1 MVRIVQ
7 RINERSTKPGRCSR
21 PSARRYAQRRGRG
34 GPVSWRRNT
43 RPWLPASQA
52 ARGQAVRMGTM
63 TRQEAIDFISV
74 GSRTGKLA
82 TASPTGK
89 PHVAPV
95 WFVVD
100 GDALVFTTGEGT
112 LKGRNLR
119 SNPHAAVTVDVSEY
133 PYDFVVV
140 RGSVSLE
147 RQAPDLLA
155 WTTRI
160 AERYVPAR
168 LAPVYGE
175 RNAVD
180 SELLCRLSIGRISG
194 ALAIAL

>member
-1 MVRIVQ
+1 
-7 RINERSTKPGRCSR
+7 
-21 PSARRYAQRRGRG
+21 
-34 GPVSWRRNT
+34 
-43 RPWLPASQA
+43 
-52 ARGQAVRMGTM
+52 MGTM

-100 GDALVFTTGEGT
+100 GDDLVFTTGEET
-112 LKGRNLR
+112 VKARNLR
-119 SNPHAAVTVDVSEY
+119 TNRHAAMTVDVSEY

-140 RGSVSLE
+140 RGSVTLQ

-168 LAPVYGE
+168 LASDYGK

-180 SELLCRLSIGRISG
+180 SELLCRLAIDRISG
-194 ALAIAL
+194 ALDIAL

>member
-1 MVRIVQ
+1 MV
-7 RINERSTKPGRCSR
+7 
-21 PSARRYAQRRGRG
+21 
-34 GPVSWRRNT
+34 
-43 RPWLPASQA
+43 
-52 ARGQAVRMGTM
+52 TM

-100 GDALVFTTGEGT
+100 GSDLVFTTGEAT
-112 LKGRNLR
+112 VKGRNLR
-119 SNPHAAVTVDVSEY
+119 TNPYAALTVDVSEY
-133 PYDFVVV
+133 PYDFAVV
-140 RGSVSLE
+140 RGSVDV
-147 RQAPDLLA
+147 RRHAPDLLA

-160 AERYVPAR
+160 AQRYVPAR
-168 LAPVYGE
+168 LASDYGE

-180 SELLCRLSIGRISG
+180 SELLCRLRIDRISG
-194 ALAIAL
+194 ALDLAL

>member
-1 MVRIVQ
+1 
-7 RINERSTKPGRCSR
+7 
-21 PSARRYAQRRGRG
+21 
-34 GPVSWRRNT
+34 
-43 RPWLPASQA
+43 
-52 ARGQAVRMGTM
+52 MGAM

-82 TASPTGK
+82 TASASGR

-100 GDALVFTTGEGT
+100 GDDLVFTTSEET
-112 LKGRNLR
+112 VKGRNLR
-119 SNPHAAVTVDVSEY
+119 TNPYAAVTVDVSEY
-133 PYDFVVV
+133 PYSFAVV
-140 RGSVSLE
+140 RGSVTVE
-147 RQAPDLLA
+147 MQAPDLLA

-168 LAPVYGE
+168 LAPDFGK

-180 SELLCRLSIGRISG
+180 GEALCRLHIGHLSG
-194 ALAIAL
+194 VVDIAL

>member
-1 MVRIVQ
+1 
-7 RINERSTKPGRCSR
+7 
-21 PSARRYAQRRGRG
+21 
-34 GPVSWRRNT
+34 
-43 RPWLPASQA
+43 
-52 ARGQAVRMGTM
+52 MGSM
-63 TRQEAIDFISV
+63 NRQEAIDFISV

-100 GDALVFTTGEGT
+100 GDDLVFTTGEGT
-112 LKGRNLR
+112 VKERNLR
-119 SNPHAAVTVDVSEY
+119 SNPQAALAVDVSEY

-140 RGSVSLE
+140 RGQVRIQ
-147 RQAPDLLA
+147 RQDPDLLT

-160 AERYVPAR
+160 ADRYVPAR
-168 LAPVYGE
+168 LAAEYGK

-180 SELLCRLSIGRISG
+180 SELLCRLRIDRISG
-194 ALAIAL
+194 ALDIAL

>member
-1 MVRIVQ
+1 
-7 RINERSTKPGRCSR
+7 
-21 PSARRYAQRRGRG
+21 
-34 GPVSWRRNT
+34 
-43 RPWLPASQA
+43 
-52 ARGQAVRMGTM
+52 M

-100 GDALVFTTGEGT
+100 GDDLVFTTGEGT
-112 LKGRNLR
+112 VKGRNLR
-119 SNPHAAVTVDVSEY
+119 ANPRAALTVDISEY
-133 PYDFVVV
+133 PYDYVVV
-140 RGSVSLE
+140 RGQIKIQ
-147 RQAPDLLA
+147 RQDPDLLS

-160 AERYVPAR
+160 ADRYVPAR
-168 LAPVYGE
+168 LAADYGK

-180 SELLCRLSIGRISG
+180 SELLCRLHIDHIIG
-194 ALAIAL
+194 ALDIAL